1 MLEMVTVGPE
11 RAMLVNMLEINRQSL
26 IECVEGL
33 SEDDARRRLVPS
45 LTTPLALLKHVACA
59 ERSWFQRRVAAL
71 PESEWDGY
79 GYGDDASFAVTA
91 DDTVESAVAELRAAA
106 RRGRE
111 IADPLDL
118 DFTIEHDHFGA
129 VSLRWI
135 YLHMIREVA
144 RHAGHADI
152 LREQIEAAPA
162 GSS

>member
-1 MLEMVTVGPE
+1 METLSVGAERPML
-11 RAMLVNMLEINRQSL
+11 LNMLDLNRESL

-33 SEDDARRRLVPS
+33 TEEQARTRLVAS
-45 LTTPLALLKHVACA
+45 LTTPLGLLKHVACA

-79 GYGDDASFAVTA
+79 AYGDDASFAVS
-91 DDTVESAVAELRAAA
+91 DEDTVESAVAELRAAA

-118 DFTIEHDHFGA
+118 DFTIEHDVFGPLT
-129 VSLRWI
+129 LRWI
-135 YLHMIREVA
+135 YLHMIREIA

-152 LREQIEAAPA
+152 LREQLDHPV
-162 GSS
+162 

>member
-1 MLEMVTVGPE
+1 MEVLCTAPE
-11 RAMLVNMLEINRQSL
+11 RAMLVNMLDLNRESL

-33 SEDDARRRLVPS
+33 DEVEARQRLVPS
-45 LTTPLALLKHVACA
+45 LTSPLALLKHVACA

-71 PESEWDGY
+71 PQDRWDGY
-79 GYGDDASFAVTA
+79 AYGDDASFML
-91 DDTVESAVAELRAAA
+91 DDGDTIASTVDSLRRAAA
-106 RRGRE
+106 RSHE

-118 DFTIEHDHFGA
+118 DFTIQHDHYGH

-152 LREQIEAAPA
+152 LCEQIE
-162 GSS
+162 SQRVR

>member
-1 MLEMVTVGPE
+1 METLSVGAERPML
-11 RAMLVNMLEINRQSL
+11 LNMLDLNRESL

-33 SEDDARRRLVPS
+33 TEEQARTRLVAS
-45 LTTPLALLKHVACA
+45 LTTPLGLLKHVACA
-59 ERSWFQRRVAAL
+59 ERTWFQRRVAAL

-79 GYGDDASFAVTA
+79 AYGDDASFTVTD

-118 DFTIEHDHFGA
+118 DFTIEHDFYGP
-129 VSLRWI
+129 VTLRWI
-135 YLHMIREVA
+135 YLHMIREIA

-152 LREQIEAAPA
+152 LREQLDHPV
-162 GSS
+162 

>member
-1 MLEMVTVGPE
+1 MNEVLSVGPE
-11 RAMLVNMLEINRQSL
+11 RAMLINMLDLNRESL

-33 SEDDARRRLVPS
+33 TEEEARRRLVPS

-71 PESEWDGY
+71 PDDQWDGY
-79 GYGDDASFAVTA
+79 AHGDDASFEVAE
-91 DDTVESAVAELRAAA
+91 DDTIGSLVADLRRAAE
-106 RRGRE
+106 RSRE

-118 DFTIEHDHFGA
+118 DFTTEHPAYGD

-152 LREQIEAAPA
+152 LREQIEA
-162 GSS
+162 S